1 MKHVMPFSLDLLISW
16 YLRLSATQ
24 SRLRVTSWC
33 CSGQLKFY
41 QACWDDSNVGLS
53 GWINLVLRE
62 EQKQWHMS
70 TFVPRP
76 PIPPSAMQRLF
87 FTKRVSNRYQI
98 CAKKCM
104 EQIQTKVVEIYR
116 WVRKICPHVF
126 PQVIVCA
133 LQYKWCALSCND
145 CTFWESNAQLSI
157 SGQARTIRGI
167 HGNNT
172 LLLNLTEQKCLVPT
186 SEMLVLSDPPNHCGA

>member
-41 QACWDDSNVGLS
+41 RACWDDSNVGLS

-104 EQIQTKVVEIYR
+104 EQIKKPKLWKYTDGSGRYVHMFFLKSLF
-116 WVRKICPHVF
+116 VRCS
-126 PQVIVCA
+126 A
-133 LQYKWCALSCND
+133 SGALSLPL
-145 CTFWESNAQLSI
+145 A
-157 SGQARTIRGI
+157 TIVHFENLMHSCQFRDRLQPSEGY
-167 HGNNT
+167 NT
-172 LLLNLTEQKCLVPT
+172 LHLTAQSSAMWQC
-186 SEMLVLSDPPNHCGA
+186 SEEKRIVWF

>member
-133 LQYKWCALSCND
+133 LQCKWCSLSPSLATIVHFENLMHSCQFRD
-145 CTFWESNAQLSI
+145 RLGPSEGSTEIIHCCSI
-157 SGQARTIRGI
+157 
-167 HGNNT
+167 
-172 LLLNLTEQKCLVPT
+172 
-186 SEMLVLSDPPNHCGA
+186 